1 MWEDLF
7 RISGLGSLQCGVS
20 FKSLRLFI
28 LMSRMVG
35 SRILRNKIG
44 TLTHLS
50 AHHHHVHYTT
60 SGGPPKSGGP
70 LASPAVSSSSGVPLS
85 LASPPTVTS
94 LPYNHLYQSHFP
106 PYSPPLSS
114 PTKSGVFSVNCKVD
128 YLGLF
133 FFLVNSKHFDK
144 NNYGIASKIKFI
156 LT

>member
-1 MWEDLF
+1 MKFYTGLAGRHRPCKYEIYCSF
-7 RISGLGSLQCGVS
+7 IRASIKISNRELSGVL

-70 LASPAVSSSSGVPLS
+70 LASPAVSSSAGVPLA

-114 PTKSGVFSVNCKVD
+114 PTKSGV
-128 YLGLF
+128 LF
-133 FFLVNSKHFDK
+133 
-144 NNYGIASKIKFI
+144 
-156 LT
+156 

>member
-1 MWEDLF
+1 MWENINRSQIHKCGNWYCGPTQFLF
-7 RISGLGSLQCGVS
+7 WKYLFQIFGIGSLQFGMS

-70 LASPAVSSSSGVPLS
+70 LASPAVSSSSGVPLA

-114 PTKSGVFSVNCKVD
+114 PTKSGVFGE
-128 YLGLF
+128 LQR
-133 FFLVNSKHFDK
+133 
-144 NNYGIASKIKFI
+144 
-156 LT
+156 